1 MKNETKKQVQIVKAL
16 VNDKI
21 KNHDHEFLNT
31 LLNRLNALE
40 ENENKDITIKGAVKA
55 YFETTLVEG
64 YDEPLVIEL
73 DKLEEMLD

>member
-21 KNHDHEFLNT
+21 NSHEFLTT
-31 LLNRLNALE
+31 LLKRLNALE
-40 ENENKDITIKGAVKA
+40 ENGSRDTTIKGAVKA
-55 YFETTLVEG
+55 YFETTLAEG

>member
-1 MKNETKKQVQIVKAL
+1 MKNEIKKQVQLVKAL
-16 VNDKI
+16 VNNKI
-21 KNHDHEFLNT
+21 NNHDHEFLNT

-40 ENENKDITIKGAVKA
+40 ENGNRNTTIKGAVKA
-55 YFETTLVEG
+55 YFETNLVEG